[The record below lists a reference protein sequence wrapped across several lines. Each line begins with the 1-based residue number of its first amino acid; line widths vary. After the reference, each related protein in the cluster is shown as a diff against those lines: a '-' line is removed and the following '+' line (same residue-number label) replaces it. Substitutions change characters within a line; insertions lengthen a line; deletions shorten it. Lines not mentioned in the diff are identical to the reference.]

1 MTVSLDEM
9 LIILALEDKSV
20 MHVFSIETSAGTSD
34 LPFYTQEVLLRNT
47 ISINSSKL
55 YRIGFGACG
64 FDL

>member
-20 MHVFSIETSAGTSD
+20 MRVFSIETSAGTSD
-34 LPFYTQEVLLRNT
+34 LPLYTQEVLLRNT